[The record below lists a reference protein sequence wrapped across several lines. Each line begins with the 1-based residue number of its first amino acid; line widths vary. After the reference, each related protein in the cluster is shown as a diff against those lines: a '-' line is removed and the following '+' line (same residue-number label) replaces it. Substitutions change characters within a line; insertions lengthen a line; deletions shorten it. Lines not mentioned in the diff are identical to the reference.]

1 MTNQAEKEPK
11 VTFDVALIENSL
23 TIIPKTKAAL
33 AKLKKKFK
41 EVPDMGTKEGYADG
55 VAGIK
60 ELRTLRVDVGKER
73 ESVNKPILA
82 FQRKMKADAD
92 SIISELSALEEP
104 IKVAKQK
111 IDDKEA
117 LEKEERLRKLRLK
130 VQEIVNIPII
140 MKGKPLD
147 EISKAIENLTNLN
160 CSDGYYDLTREA
172 IDARVASLALL
183 GELYTEE
190 AEKIR
195 KQNEINRLERE
206 AQIEGRI
213 NKLKQMPLEFMS
225 SSSLDINKRI
235 GALEAHTPDAS
246 EFDGRYDEMLKAKD
260 EVIAN
265 LRTILDAALLREE
278 TAAKV
283 VPEPEE
289 VAVAEVIKDAVT
301 VGVGFTQG
309 GVHVPVEEVYAE
321 PETPNIDTAVTD
333 TFEND
338 QEQQIQHDFI
348 DQPVIG
354 VDMAAG
360 KDETVIFEAKPLAVL
375 ITEWC
380 QSNKVSDEE
389 TAKLIGLLSDH
400 DVNVFGL

>member
-1 MTNQAEKEPK
+1 M
-11 VTFDVALIENSL
+11 
-23 TIIPKTKAAL
+23 
-33 AKLKKKFK
+33 KFSHHLLF
-41 EVPDMGTKEGYADG
+41 Y
-55 VAGIK
+55 
-60 ELRTLRVDVGKER
+60 
-73 ESVNKPILA
+73 
-82 FQRKMKADAD
+82 
-92 SIISELSALEEP
+92 
-104 IKVAKQK
+104 
-111 IDDKEA
+111 
-117 LEKEERLRKLRLK
+117 
-130 VQEIVNIPII
+130 
-140 MKGKPLD
+140 
-147 EISKAIENLTNLN
+147 

>member
-1 MTNQAEKEPK
+1 M
-11 VTFDVALIENSL
+11 
-23 TIIPKTKAAL
+23 
-33 AKLKKKFK
+33 
-41 EVPDMGTKEGYADG
+41 
-55 VAGIK
+55 
-60 ELRTLRVDVGKER
+60 
-73 ESVNKPILA
+73 
-82 FQRKMKADAD
+82 
-92 SIISELSALEEP
+92 
-104 IKVAKQK
+104 
-111 IDDKEA
+111 
-117 LEKEERLRKLRLK
+117 K